1 MRPMPTAVE
10 AAPTSPKGL
19 EGVVANQ
26 SAICYVFGEEGRL
39 IYRGYDIHDLA
50 DHSTFEET
58 AYLLLRGD
66 LPTRDQLKEFSL
78 AIKASPKL
86 PKVVQRII
94 KDAPL
99 TASPMNVL
107 RTAVSASVFV
117 DPDKG
122 DDSPTA
128 EYRKAVRLIAQLPT
142 MVALFHRLRSAQ
154 RPLAPRRGLNLA
166 GNFLYMTSGALPDP
180 EAAKALDVALILH
193 ADHELN
199 ASTFAAR
206 VIAATLADIHGAVT
220 GAMAALAGPLHGGA
234 NTEVMKMLLEIETP
248 DRAEAWVRAALAQ
261 KKKIMG
267 FGHRVYRTEDPRAAH
282 LRRMSEELGR
292 KAGQPQWHGM
302 QQIIEDVV
310 RREKGLYCNVDFYS
324 ASMYYVLGI
333 PLDLYTPIFAISR
346 MSGWCAHVLEQH
358 ADNRLIRPRAD
369 YIGPMNR
376 TWVPT
381 GRRA

>member
-1 MRPMPTAVE
+1 MPTVLE
-10 AAPTSPKGL
+10 APPPSAKGL

-26 SAICYVFGEEGRL
+26 SSICYVFGEEGRL

-66 LPTRDQLKEFSL
+66 LPTRDQLGAFL
-78 AIKASPKL
+78 AELKAAQKV
-86 PKVVQRII
+86 PKVVQRVI

-99 TASPMNVL
+99 TAHPMNVL
-107 RTAVSASVFV
+107 RTAVSASVFA
-117 DPDKG
+117 DADHG
-122 DDSPTA
+122 DESAAA

-142 MVALFHRLRSAQ
+142 MVAMFHRLRNGQ
-154 RPLAPRRGLNLA
+154 RPLAPRRGLSLA
-166 GNFLYMTSGALPDP
+166 ANFLYMISGAVPDA

-206 VIAATLADIHGAVT
+206 VIAATLADMHGAVT
-220 GAMAALAGPLHGGA
+220 GALGALAGPLHGGA
-234 NTEVMKMLLEIETP
+234 NTEVMKMLLEIGSP
-248 DRAEAWVRAALAQ
+248 DRAEAWVREGLAR
-261 KKKIMG
+261 KRKIMG

-282 LRRMSEELGR
+282 LRRMAEQLGR
-292 KAGQPQWHGM
+292 KAGQPQWFAI
-302 QQIIEDVV
+302 QRVIEDVM

-324 ASMYYVLGI
+324 ASMYYVMGI

-346 MSGWCAHVLEQH
+346 VGGWCAHVLEQH
-358 ADNRLIRPRAD
+358 ADNRLIRPRAE
-369 YIGPMNR
+369 YVGPMNR
-376 TWVPT
+376 TWTPL
-381 GRRA
+381 GRRR